1 MSILISPPIPTV
13 APADASIP
21 PRSRRYRHILG
32 YLFAAWLLSGIYIVQ
47 TDQQGLVTQWG
58 RVVEPR
64 VFPGIHYALPWP
76 IDTVYKLKVREL
88 RRRVVGG
95 EIPDSVLG
103 RTQAGNS
110 EFFSGD
116 QNLLNIRVVT
126 QYSVSN
132 PRDFLFAAQNA
143 DQIVGLAVE
152 SELVR
157 RVAHTTVDDILTT
170 QKLAIQSDVLRS
182 AQKIIDGYRT
192 GALLSS
198 INIESVSPPPETAE
212 AFRNVAGARSDAF
225 RIVNEADGYSND
237 LLPRARGEADQLLDQ
252 AHSYSNGKI
261 NRAEG
266 DGARFAEVVAQ
277 YSKAPQVTSTRVY
290 LEAMELI
297 LPRLKKLIVD
307 ANTNLDL
314 SVIGRQDNSSPSA
327 TATGAG
333 TEGTT
338 QR

>member
-1 MSILISPPIPTV
+1 MSTLISPSVPDTISV
-13 APADASIP
+13 APPIQPKA
-21 PRSRRYRHILG
+21 RRFRHALW
-32 YLFAAWLLSGIYIVQ
+32 YLLAAWLLSGIYIVQ

-88 RRRVVGG
+88 RRRVIGG
-95 EIPDSVLG
+95 DIPDTVLG
-103 RTQAGNS
+103 RTQAVTA

-116 QNLLNIRVVT
+116 QNLINIRVVV

-132 PRDFLFAAQNA
+132 PRDFLFQAQDA
-143 DQIVGLAVE
+143 DRIVGLAVE

-170 QKLAIQSDVLRS
+170 QKLAIQGDVLRA
-182 AQKIIDGYRT
+182 AQKLVDSYQT
-192 GALLSS
+192 GALISS

-212 AFRNVAGARSDAF
+212 AFRSVAGARSDAF
-225 RIVNEADGYSND
+225 RIVNEADGYAND

-252 AHSYSNGKI
+252 AHSYADGKI
-261 NRAEG
+261 NRATG
-266 DGARFAEVVAQ
+266 DSSHFNAVAAEYA
-277 YSKAPQVTSTRVY
+277 KTPQVTSTRVY
-290 LEAMELI
+290 LEALEI
-297 LPRLKKLIVD
+297 VLPKLKKLIVD
-307 ANTNLDL
+307 ANSNLDL
-314 SVIGRQDNSSPSA
+314 SVIGRQDNSLPASA
-327 TATGAG
+327 APNSDGG
-333 TEGTT
+333 S

>member
-1 MSILISPPIPTV
+1 MSILISPPVPAGI
-13 APADASIP
+13 PADIPAP
-21 PRSRRYRHILG
+21 PRGRRYRHILG

-58 RVVEPR
+58 KVIEPR

-76 IDTVYKLKVREL
+76 IDRVYRLKVREL

-95 EIPDSVLG
+95 EIPDSILG
-103 RTQAGNS
+103 RSQVANS

-116 QNLLNIRVVT
+116 QNLLNIRLVV

-132 PRDFLFAAQNA
+132 PKDFLFVTQNA
-143 DQIVGLAVE
+143 DQVVGLAVE

-157 RVAHTTVDDILTT
+157 RIAHTTVDDILTT
-170 QKLAIQSDVLRS
+170 QKLAIQNDVLRS
-182 AQKIIDGYRT
+182 AQTIIDRYQT

-198 INIESVSPPPETAE
+198 INIENVSPPPETAE
-212 AFRNVAGARSDAF
+212 AFRSVAGARSDAF
-225 RIVNEADGYSND
+225 RIVNEADGYAND

-252 AHSYSNGKI
+252 AHSYSDGKV
-261 NRAEG
+261 NRAQG
-266 DGARFAEVVAQ
+266 DSARFEAVAAE
-277 YSKAPQVTSTRVY
+277 YSKTPQVTSTRVY

-307 ANTNLDL
+307 ANSNLDL
-314 SVIGRQDNSSPSA
+314 SVIGRQDSVAPPASA
-327 TATGAG
+327 DGAAP
-333 TEGTT
+333 
-338 QR
+338 R

>member
-1 MSILISPPIPTV
+1 MSILISPPIMVET
-13 APADASIP
+13 PANASVP
-21 PRSRRYRHILG
+21 FRGRRYRHILL
-32 YLFAAWLLSGIYIVQ
+32 YLFVAWVLSGIYIVQ

-76 IDTVYKLKVREL
+76 IDRVYKLKVREL

-95 EIPDSVLG
+95 EIPDTVLG

-116 QNLLNIRVVT
+116 QNLLNIRVVI
-126 QYSVSN
+126 QYSVSS
-132 PRDFLFAAQNA
+132 PRDFLFATQDA
-143 DQIVGLAVE
+143 DRFVGLAVE

-157 RVAHTTVDDILTT
+157 RVAHTSVDDILTT
-170 QKLAIQSDVLRS
+170 QKLAIQNDVLRS
-182 AQKIIDGYRT
+182 AQKIVDEYRT

-212 AFRNVAGARSDAF
+212 AFRGVAGARSDAF
-225 RIVNEADGYSND
+225 PIVNESDGYAND

-252 AHSYSNGKI
+252 ARSYADGKI
-261 NRAEG
+261 NRAQG
-266 DGARFAEVVAQ
+266 DSARFSAVAAE
-277 YSKAPQVTSTRVY
+277 YRKTPRVTSRRVY

-297 LPRLKKLIVD
+297 LPKLKKLIVD
-307 ANTNLDL
+307 ANSNLDL
-314 SVIGRQDNSSPSA
+314 SVIGRQDGSTPSA
-327 TATGAG
+327 PAGADG
-333 TEGTT
+333 APH
-338 QR
+338 R

>member
-1 MSILISPPIPTV
+1 MSILISPSVPDTKQE
-13 APADASIP
+13 APSTP
-21 PRSRRYRHILG
+21 PKARRFRHLLW

-76 IDTVYKLKVREL
+76 IDSVYKLKVREL
-88 RRRVVGG
+88 RRRVIGG
-95 EIPDSVLG
+95 DIPDAVLG
-103 RTQAGNS
+103 RTQAATS

-116 QNLLNIRVVT
+116 QNLINIRVVA

-132 PRDFLFAAQNA
+132 PRDFLFQAQDA
-143 DQIVGLAVE
+143 DRIVGLAVE

-170 QKLAIQSDVLRS
+170 QKLAIQGDVLKAS
-182 AQKIIDGYRT
+182 QKLVDSYQT
-192 GALLSS
+192 GALISS

-212 AFRNVAGARSDAF
+212 AFRSVAGARSDAF
-225 RIVNEADGYSND
+225 RIVNEADGYAND

-252 AHSYSNGKI
+252 AHSYSDGKI
-261 NRAEG
+261 NRAQG
-266 DGARFAEVVAQ
+266 DSSRFAAVAAE
-277 YSKAPQVTSTRVY
+277 YSKTPQVTSTRVY
-290 LEAMELI
+290 LEALEI
-297 LPRLKKLIVD
+297 VLPKLKKLIVD
-307 ANTNLDL
+307 ANSNLDL
-314 SVIGRQDNSSPSA
+314 SVIGRQDNSPSSSQA
-327 TATGAG
+327 TANPDG
-333 TEGTT
+333 TS

>member
-1 MSILISPPIPTV
+1 MSILISPPVPTAASV
-13 APADASIP
+13 DPAPP
-21 PRSRRYRHILG
+21 PKNRRFRHLLW
-32 YLFAAWLLSGIYIVQ
+32 YFLATWLFSGIYIVQ

-76 IDTVYKLKVREL
+76 IDAVYKLKVREL
-88 RRRVVGG
+88 RRTVVGG
-95 EIPDSVLG
+95 EIPDSILG
-103 RTQAGNS
+103 RTQGANS

-116 QNLLNIRVVT
+116 QNLLNIRVVI

-132 PRDFLFAAQNA
+132 PSDFLFQAQNP
-143 DQIVGLAVE
+143 DRIVGLAVE

-170 QKLAIQSDVLRS
+170 QKLAIQNDVLKT
-182 AQKIIDGYRT
+182 AQTIIDGYRT

-212 AFRNVAGARSDAF
+212 AFRSVAGARSDAF
-225 RIVNEADGYSND
+225 RIVNEADGYAND

-252 AHSYSNGKI
+252 AHSYSDGKI
-261 NRAEG
+261 KRAEG
-266 DGARFAEVVAQ
+266 DSARFTAVATE
-277 YSKAPQVTSTRVY
+277 YSKTPQVTSTRVY
-290 LEAMELI
+290 LEAMELV
-297 LPRLKKLIVD
+297 LPKLKKLIVD
-307 ANTNLDL
+307 AGSTLDL
-314 SVIGRQDNSSPSA
+314 SVIGRQDNSTPTPPASA
-327 TATGAG
+327 DGA
-333 TEGTT
+333 T

>member
-1 MSILISPPIPTV
+1 MSILISPPVPSEIPAETP
-13 APADASIP
+13 APP
-21 PRSRRYRHILG
+21 GGRRYRRVLW
-32 YLFAAWLLSGIYIVQ
+32 YLVAAWFLSGIYIVQ

-58 RVVEPR
+58 RVAEPR
-64 VFPGIHYALPWP
+64 VFPGIHYAWPWP

-103 RTQAGNS
+103 KTQTANS

-132 PRDFLFAAQNA
+132 PRDFLFQAQNA

-170 QKLAIQSDVLRS
+170 RKLAIQSDVLRS
-182 AQKIIDGYRT
+182 AQAIVDGYRT
-192 GALLSS
+192 GVLLSS
-198 INIESVSPPPETAE
+198 VNIESVSPPPETAE
-212 AFRNVAGARSDAF
+212 AFRSVAGARSDAF
-225 RIVNEADGYSND
+225 RIVNEADGYAND
-237 LLPRARGEADQLLDQ
+237 LLPRARGQADQQLDQ
-252 AHSYSNGKI
+252 AHSYSDGKI
-261 NRAEG
+261 KRAEG
-266 DGARFAEVVAQ
+266 DSARFTAVAAQ
-277 YSKAPQVTSTRVY
+277 YGKTPQITSTRVY

-297 LPRLKKLIVD
+297 LPKLKKLIVD
-307 ANTNLDL
+307 ANSNLDL
-314 SVIGRQDNSSPSA
+314 SVIGRQDAA
-327 TATGAG
+327 TPAPAANAEGAV
-333 TEGTT
+333 

>member
-1 MSILISPPIPTV
+1 MSTLLSPPVPAAASV
-13 APADASIP
+13 DPAPLPKKRGLRQIVW
-21 PRSRRYRHILG
+21 YG
-32 YLFAAWLLSGIYIVQ
+32 FALWLLSGIYIVQ

-76 IDTVYKLKVREL
+76 IDKVYKLRVREL

-95 EIPDSVLG
+95 EIPDTVLG
-103 RTQAGNS
+103 RQASSS

-116 QNLLNIRVVT
+116 QNLLNIRVVA

-132 PRDFLFAAQNA
+132 PRDFLFAAQNP

-157 RVAHTTVDDILTT
+157 RVAHTKVDDILTT

-182 AQKIIDGYRT
+182 AQTVVDTYRM
-192 GALLSS
+192 GALLASV
-198 INIESVSPPPETAE
+198 NIESVSPPPETAE
-212 AFRNVAGARSDAF
+212 AFRSVAGARSDAF
-225 RIVNEADGYSND
+225 RIVNEADGYAND
-237 LLPRARGEADQLLDQ
+237 LVPRARGQADQLLDQ
-252 AHSYSNGKI
+252 AHSYANGKI

-266 DGARFAEVVAQ
+266 DASRFNAVAAE
-277 YSKAPQVTSTRVY
+277 YRKSPNVTSTRVY
-290 LEAMELI
+290 LEAMELV
-297 LPRLKKLIVD
+297 LPKLKKLVVD
-307 ANTNLDL
+307 ANSNLDL
-314 SVIGRQDNSSPSA
+314 SVIGKQDNS
-327 TATGAG
+327 TAPAADGVP
-333 TEGTT
+333 